1 MISTLY
7 SLIIYL
13 FSIILVCFGFLVG
26 YLVFLTIA
34 SFWAA
39 RRTKLQSSQPRTKF
53 AILIP
58 AHNEERLLPNLLN
71 SLSHLD
77 YPAHLFK
84 TYVVADNCTDQ
95 TASIAQS
102 NGVNV
107 YIRTDL
113 NNRGK
118 GPALQWLL
126 GRVFQADTKI
136 DAFLILDAD
145 SIVNPNFLR
154 VMAAHLDR
162 GERVIQAYYSV
173 HDPGHSWS
181 SSLRFTAFAALHY
194 LRPSARMV
202 LGGSAGLKGNGM
214 VFSAEIFNRYR
225 WSASVTEDI
234 ELHMQLI
241 LDGECVTFAPD
252 AVVSGEMPDT
262 LSHSASQHDRW
273 ERGRLEM
280 RRRYVP
286 KLAQR
291 CLVEIGE
298 GHFKQAYLF
307 FDAIMEHLI
316 PPFSVLIGANLFLI
330 LLNLF
335 LVIMGG
341 MQEIQPLFPAVL
353 RFAQFNLFL
362 SLVLMLG
369 QAFYVITSLKSI
381 HASKDIYLRLLF
393 APAYMTWKFLQY
405 GRVMFKHSELEWVR
419 TRRNG
424 G

>member
-7 SLIIYL
+7 LLIIYL
-13 FSIILVCFGFLVG
+13 ISIIQVCFGFLVG
-26 YLVFLTIA
+26 YLVFLTVA
-34 SFWAA
+34 SFWAG
-39 RRTKLQSSQPRTKF
+39 RRTKLQSSQPITKF

-71 SLSHLD
+71 SLAHLD
-77 YPAHLFK
+77 YPAHLFE

-95 TASIAQS
+95 TASLAQS
-102 NGVNV
+102 RGVNV
-107 YIRTDL
+107 HIRTDL

-126 GRVFQADTKI
+126 GRVLQTGAKI

-145 SIVNPNFLR
+145 SIVNASFLR

-173 HDPGHSWS
+173 HDPEHSLS
-181 SSLRFTAFAALHY
+181 SSLRFTAFAVLHY

-214 VFSAEIFNRYR
+214 VFSTEIFNRYK
-225 WSASVTEDI
+225 WSASITEDI
-234 ELHMQLI
+234 ELHMRLI
-241 LDGECVTFAPD
+241 LDGERVTFAPD
-252 AVVSGEMPDT
+252 AVVFGEMPDT
-262 LSHSASQHDRW
+262 LSNSESQHDRW

-316 PPFSVLIGANLFLI
+316 PPFSVLIGANLLLI
-330 LLNLF
+330 LLNLII
-335 LVIMGG
+335 VIMGG
-341 MQEIQPLFPAVL
+341 MQEIPPLFPASL
-353 RFAQFNLFL
+353 RFAQFDLLL
-362 SLVLMLG
+362 SLILLLG
-369 QAFYVITSLKSI
+369 QAFYVITGLKSI
-381 HASKDIYLRLLF
+381 HASRDIYLRLLY

-405 GRVMFKHSELEWVR
+405 GRVMFKRGELEWVR